1 MANNEND
8 LITQKLNHNFE
19 RLIEMYESI
28 RTKHDKLS
36 LELEAKN
43 EELEQKC
50 EQVLQLDE
58 KVKQLLLTQAMTANS
73 ATNDEAKAQ
82 LSRIITEIDRCLT
95 LIEP

>member
-28 RTKHDKLS
+28 RTKHDRLL